1 MIAANMFQGLALNS
15 WRMIP
20 TIIVATPSDALSSAL
35 PTKPSHTTTSVVP
48 L

>member
-1 MIAANMFQGLALNS
+1 MRHGFLREFCLRN
-15 WRMIP
+15 
-20 TIIVATPSDALSSAL
+20 TKIILATPSDAFSTEL